1 MAKQGQE
8 MWAKRCAHI
17 KKRQS
22 YSNLDF
28 GYAKSWAI
36 NYSIIVEN
44 ESCKKNSNQ
53 NYTISTR
60 STKERLVVLV
70 QTSTP

>member
-1 MAKQGQE
+1 M
-8 MWAKRCAHI
+8 CAHT
-17 KKRQS
+17 KKRQNYNS
-22 YSNLDF
+22 LDF

-36 NYSIIVEN
+36 NYSIIIEN

-53 NYTISTR
+53 NYTISTW
-60 STKERLVVLV
+60 STRELLVVLV